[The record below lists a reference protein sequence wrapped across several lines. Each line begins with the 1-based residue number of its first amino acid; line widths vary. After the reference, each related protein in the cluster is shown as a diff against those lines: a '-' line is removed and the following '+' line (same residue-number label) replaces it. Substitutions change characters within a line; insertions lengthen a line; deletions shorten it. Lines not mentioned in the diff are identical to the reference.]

1 MAADMIIVF
10 TLFCTFLPI
19 ISGITYID
27 NAIAE
32 PNLKYANMSIAY
44 THNERGSSVSNL
56 TFQSKVTI
64 TKILLYV
71 TVRIAE
77 DQSDS
82 KYKREFIKTVLDL
95 EKVFK
100 GSQNNFLVKAYTDN
114 LKKFM
119 DFKVKFPMK
128 PVST

>member
-1 MAADMIIVF
+1 MKS
-10 TLFCTFLPI
+10 LFVLFFTFLPI

-27 NAIAE
+27 NVIVE

-64 TKILLYV
+64 SKILLYA

-100 GSQNNFLVKAYTDN
+100 GAQNNFVVKAYVDN

-119 DFKVKFPMK
+119 NFKVKFPMR
-128 PVST
+128 PVSLSF